1 MAVSGLLNIITN
13 TLPKKLNI
21 IINIILEI
29 LFKINEGVRK
39 INSIDFCNPLG
50 FILTQALPLGGE
62 LEGKLNK
69 YGLEVTN
76 FLSKIT
82 RVTNPN
88 TDEVNIER
96 LQIDIEEIRQGL
108 ETLLPPPE
116 LSDIIPGGEG
126 LTKTIN
132 SLNLA
137 LTFTD
142 EAVTKT
148 NIQNKITLLN
158 SFRIKL
164 TPFTS
169 PINIASLAIGSK
181 AEDLNEKLRDFIRPE
196 QFASDLRKIINTIK
210 SIDKSLKQLQ
220 QIIILINNI
229 IKILNILVK
238 VFKVLARLLKLSPAP
253 SAIIPPIV
261 GGLGLPEGVIITK
274 ADRVR
279 QYQQDIDKIS
289 NVLKKISNFLNVS
302 IIKQIQRIRNEILIL
317 ITGLNELFKNITAC
331 PYINDDLL
339 KQDLEQN
346 IQSLQNNLI
355 LIEELFPLSVENP
368 EDTSLSKIYNGY
380 KINIINEEVTDPN
393 IKLFRRRV
401 IVTNQQGIIQYEGT
415 PTFAPNDQ
423 VLIKEG
429 EFYINRQG
437 IFNSNNPNTINIP
450 DEEILEIVKQIGV
463 NTDIINTI
471 D

>member
-29 LFKINEGVRK
+29 LFKINEGVIK
-39 INSIDFCNPLG
+39 LNSIDFCNPLG

-116 LSDIIPGGEG
+116 LSDIVPGGEG

-148 NIQNKITLLN
+148 DIQNKITLLN

-238 VFKVLARLLKLSPAP
+238 VFKVLARLLKLSP
-253 SAIIPPIV
+253 IPV
-261 GGLGLPEGVIITK
+261 AVSGAGVPEGRIITK

-279 QYQQDIDKIS
+279 QYQDDIKGIS
-289 NVLKKISNFLNVS
+289 NTLKKLSNFLDVS
-302 IIKQIQRIRNEILIL
+302 VIKQIQRIRNEILIL

-331 PYINDDLL
+331 PYTNDDLL

-355 LIEELFPLSVENP
+355 LIEELFPTSVE
-368 EDTSLSKIYNGY
+368 SLENLSLPKIYNGY

-429 EFYINRQG
+429 EFYIDRQD
-437 IFNSNNPNTINIP
+437 IFNSNNPNTINISE
-450 DEEILEIVKQIGV
+450 EEILEIVKQIGV

>member
-29 LFKINEGVRK
+29 LFKINEGVIK
-39 INSIDFCNPLG
+39 LNSIDFCNPLG

-116 LSDIIPGGEG
+116 LSDIVPGGEG

-148 NIQNKITLLN
+148 DIQNKITLLN
-158 SFRIKL
+158 SFRVKL

-238 VFKVLARLLKLSPAP
+238 VFKVLARLLKLSP
-253 SAIIPPIV
+253 IPVAVSGV
-261 GGLGLPEGVIITK
+261 GVPEGRIITK

-279 QYQQDIDKIS
+279 QYQDDIKGIS
-289 NVLKKISNFLNVS
+289 NTLKKLSNFLDVS
-302 IIKQIQRIRNEILIL
+302 VIKQIQRIRNEILIL

-331 PYINDDLL
+331 PYTNDDLL

-355 LIEELFPLSVENP
+355 LIEELFPTSVE
-368 EDTSLSKIYNGY
+368 SLENLSLPKIYNGY

-429 EFYINRQG
+429 EFYIDRQD
-437 IFNSNNPNTINIP
+437 IFNSNNPNTINIS

>member
-29 LFKINEGVRK
+29 LFKINEGVIK
-39 INSIDFCNPLG
+39 LNSIDFCNPLG

-148 NIQNKITLLN
+148 DIQNKITLLN

-238 VFKVLARLLKLSPAP
+238 VFKVLARLLKLSP
-253 SAIIPPIV
+253 IPV
-261 GGLGLPEGVIITK
+261 AVSGAGVPEGRIITK

-279 QYQQDIDKIS
+279 QYQDDIKGIS
-289 NVLKKISNFLNVS
+289 NTLKKLSNFLDVS
-302 IIKQIQRIRNEILIL
+302 VIKQIQRIRNEILIL

-331 PYINDDLL
+331 PYTNDDLL

-355 LIEELFPLSVENP
+355 LIEELFPTSVE
-368 EDTSLSKIYNGY
+368 SLENLSLPKIYNGY

-429 EFYINRQG
+429 EFYIDRQD
-437 IFNSNNPNTINIP
+437 IFNSNNPNTINIS